1 MKFSYVF
8 IIISLL
14 FSTLY
19 GEQSFISTDEYAKML
34 YKNPRGIGCDKCHGS
49 HGQGAIIYTF
59 MEEGEFVDLDAPP
72 INNLSLKDFYQAFN
86 KKSNL
91 MPEYFLTDKEKAY
104 IYYYITK
111 KREDEKK

>member
-1 MKFSYVF
+1 MKFGSIF
-8 IIISLL
+8 MTSSIL

-19 GEQSFISTDEYAKML
+19 AEQSFISTDEYARML

-49 HGQGAIIYTF
+49 HGQGAIIYTY
-59 MEEGEFVDLDAPP
+59 MEDGKFTDLSAPP
-72 INNLSLKDFYQAFN
+72 INNLPLNVFYQAFN

-111 KREDEKK
+111 KRENEKK

>member
-1 MKFSYVF
+1 MKFSAIF

-14 FSTLY
+14 FSTLHA
-19 GEQSFISTDEYAKML
+19 EQSFISTDEYAKML
-34 YKNPRGIGCDKCHGS
+34 YKNPRGIGCNKCHGS
-49 HGQGAIIYTF
+49 YGQGAIIYTY
-59 MEEGEFVDLDAPP
+59 MEDGEFTDLTAPA
-72 INNLSLKDFYQAFN
+72 INNLSLQDFYQAFN

-111 KREDEKK
+111 KREHEKK